1 MTGRAII
8 SASGDAAI
16 RVVSALDDREAG
28 WRMIHHL
35 DRYLARTDAPGV
47 VGSIPSYDAL
57 LVELDP
63 LCAEHRE
70 TIAFLGNVIRDLDI
84 AEPLTTS
91 PRTFDVPVLYDTTEG
106 SDLLQVADAQG
117 LSVAEVIRLH
127 SEPTY
132 TVRCLGAPG
141 GSPLLDG
148 PALPRPVPRLT
159 SPRPHVPQGMV
170 SVAGRQATITPAAA
184 PGGWHLLG
192 RTPLVVLDLASEP
205 FVPYAPGDLIEFRPI
220 DQAEFDALAGKRM
233 EPR

>member
-1 MTGRAII
+1 MTERARI
-8 SASGDAAI
+8 SGSGDAAI

-35 DRYLARTDAPGV
+35 DRYLARTGVPGV
-47 VGSIPSYDAL
+47 TGSIPSYDAL

-63 LCAEHRE
+63 LTAAYRE
-70 TIAFLGNVIRDLDI
+70 TIAFIGNVIDGLDI
-84 AEPLTTS
+84 DEPLTTH
-91 PRTFDVPVLYDTTEG
+91 PRTFDVPVLYDASEG
-106 SDLLQVADAQG
+106 SDLERVAEAQG
-117 LSVAEVIRLH
+117 IDVDEVIRLH

-141 GSPLLDG
+141 GSPMLDG
-148 PALPRPVPRLT
+148 PALPHPVPRLT
-159 SPRPHVPQGMV
+159 SPRPHVLQGMV

-192 RTPLVVLDLASEP
+192 RTPLTVLDLASEP

-220 DQAEFDALAGKRM
+220 DRAEFDALAGTRM
-233 EPR
+233 EAR